1 MKRECH
7 TKLDCEKFMPCLP
20 AITKSDLHHE
30 VFTSSYY
37 KHYRRTHGPKYCM
50 SATMMHGYPGI
61 SRGKSE
67 YDSGIGDQF
76 FRGGVEPPRTG
87 GGNGKIFSIISR
99 NMNWSILK
107 TIS

>member
-1 MKRECH
+1 
-7 TKLDCEKFMPCLP
+7 
-20 AITKSDLHHE
+20 
-30 VFTSSYY
+30 
-37 KHYRRTHGPKYCM
+37 M

-87 GGNGKIFSIISR
+87 GGNGKFFHYIKKYEWIKFETYNYLIAMIDIHILSLIF
-99 NMNWSILK
+99 
-107 TIS
+107 